1 MSTAV
6 DTVKTLMGT
15 LNKYVSREDYVGM
28 IALDNAIRTSTY
40 FEDTQD
46 AIDRLANALKD
57 TETYPDTD
65 TRLKEATGMVLGAEK
80 DFTVD
85 TGAITGSNAGGSTVK
100 NAQDIVPETGD
111 LSTAELPTPGS
122 TTPITYTGADG
133 NSFTF
138 YVKWPDSF
146 TTIIHGFNE
155 NDGVSDEER
164 VTDSRYYVDLNNFA
178 DDYFYYQTDTATSE
192 TVKSPTCAEYK
203 EAIITLLKGLN
214 TYWLKESAK
223 LGYDS
228 LGIAL
233 DGQTIEIGF
242 LLGGM
247 YDTFSAMT
255 FTRRKNTQPADYIY
269 MDVCLTPYAHISSTD
284 PNGDVN
290 YTGTGKE
297 QIYADRL
304 IAHEMVHALMFSNGT
319 LKNSMPEIFTEG
331 IADLVQGNDDYN
343 SEQRDRMITLVND
356 SDTFT
361 QAMVLTP
368 GTGTPYSYPAG
379 HMFLR
384 YLAKQSLDLTPIIA
398 DSDQQQTFS
407 YSTGNAVISGYK
419 EGDVIN
425 YNLTDGAAL
434 RISSSN
440 KFDDLLLAE
449 HTANFADEKIL
460 AIRDVRGKLVT
471 LNTSYGTWYAHMATS
486 AGEVDGRT
494 INGGA
499 NYEILFGADYENNTI
514 HAGSGGSE
522 LWGGYG
528 GNDELFGGSGV
539 DAFNYNFGDGND
551 TFQNV
556 ESQDQVFIRD
566 VVLSQISSAQFIDN
580 GITAKFSDGATLTI
594 NGTPSTFGIEK
605 DDKYTFYQA
614 DYQNKTFMAK

>member
-1 MSTAV
+1 MATAV
-6 DTVKTLMGT
+6 DTIKTLMGT
-15 LNKYVSREDYVGM
+15 LNDYVSREDYVGM

-46 AIDRLANALKD
+46 AIDRLSKALQD
-57 TETYPDTD
+57 TEKYPDTD
-65 TRLKEATGMVLGAEK
+65 TRLKEATGMVIGAEK
-80 DFTVD
+80 DYSVD
-85 TGAITGSNAGGSTVK
+85 TGAITGYNAGGSTVK
-100 NAQDIVPETGD
+100 NAADIVPETGD

-122 TTPITYTGADG
+122 TTPVTYTGNDG
-133 NSFTF
+133 KSFTF

-155 NDGVSDEER
+155 NDGVNEEER

-178 DDYFYYQTDTATSE
+178 DDYFYYQTDTTTSE

-203 EAIITLLKGLN
+203 EAITTLLKGLN

-233 DGQTIEIGF
+233 DGQTIDIGF

-247 YDTFSAMT
+247 YDTFAAMT
-255 FTRRKNTQPADYIY
+255 CTGRKNTQPADYIY
-269 MDVCLTPYAHISSTD
+269 MDVCLTPYAHINPTD
-284 PNGDVN
+284 PNGDAN
-290 YTGTGKE
+290 YNGSTKE
-297 QIYADRL
+297 RIYADRL

-319 LKNSMPEIFTEG
+319 IKNSMPEIFTEG

-343 SEQRDRMITLVND
+343 SQQRDRMIKLVND

-361 QAMVLTP
+361 QAMVFTP
-368 GTGTPYSYPAG
+368 GTGTLYSYPAG

-384 YLAKQSLDLTPIIA
+384 YLAKQSLDLTPMIGNSTSA
-398 DSDQQQTFS
+398 QTFS
-407 YSTGNAVISGYK
+407 YSTGDGVITGYK

-425 YNLTDGAAL
+425 YNVTNGAVL
-434 RISSSN
+434 ISSSNN
-440 KFDDLLLAE
+440 KFDDLLIKE
-449 HTANFADEKIL
+449 YTANFADEKIL
-460 AIRDVRGKLVT
+460 AIRDVRGKFVN
-471 LNTSYGTWYAHMATS
+471 LNTPYGTWYAHMSET

-494 INGGA
+494 INGG
-499 NYEILFGADYENNTI
+499 NNRQILFGADYKNNTI
-514 HAGSGGSE
+514 HAGNSGSE
-522 LWGGYG
+522 LWGGNG
-528 GNDELFGGSGV
+528 GNDEIFGGNGI
-539 DAFNYNFGDGND
+539 DAFNYKFGDGKD
-551 TFQNV
+551 TFQNA

-566 VVLSQISSAQFIDN
+566 VVLSQISSAQFTDN

-614 DYQNKTFMAK
+614 DYQNKTFTEK